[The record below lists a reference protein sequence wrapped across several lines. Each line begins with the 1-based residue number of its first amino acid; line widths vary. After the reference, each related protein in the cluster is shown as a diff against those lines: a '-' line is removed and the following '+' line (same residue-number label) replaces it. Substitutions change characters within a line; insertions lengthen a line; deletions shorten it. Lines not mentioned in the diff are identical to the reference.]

1 MTSNKIILINNVE
14 NIHKIK
20 KLKLENSKFFSFN
33 IQSHKY
39 LEKLN
44 IDHTIAENYLSENER
59 IKIFDLVT
67 TNHNWYNEIDKLKD
81 FKFQQMN
88 LLGSLDTVEFH
99 TYLMNETINFFTIKK
114 IIEIEKPTTIITSL
128 NFYKI
133 LKLITKNNIKLEIY
147 SENNSESL
155 QWDKITI
162 KQNVGRFP
170 ISFSLSRSTYTI
182 IKKKWEKTVCSV
194 FNLWYNFNKSKQKT
208 ILFLEFYPPLYEKL
222 LLSLQKNGFNI
233 IFLNQRKPA
242 VYDLDSIKILKKCG
256 GKIINFDHFLTSKQ
270 KNEIKII
277 SNDYIKKLET
287 IFSDDHFFKSSFV
300 FEGNSLW
307 TIFKDKLFETYRNRI
322 PDYVYSLYV
331 SNELFKKIN
340 ISCILVLNEIGE
352 TEKSILSNKNKVPSI
367 LLEHGFGNFFPE
379 SARFN
384 ILANYSNFKDKIA
397 VWSLNQKDFL
407 MDFHGINSERILVTG
422 SPRHDALFI
431 PDSKIPDSKIP
442 DSLTVLIAPT
452 PITQIQG
459 FDHTEIHLKF
469 ESTIKEICSQ
479 LKKNKMKIIVKLH
492 PSQSIHNE
500 IIQKVIKE
508 FDKNISIHL
517 LSSVTDLINT
527 CDAVITITPEGWA
540 PSTVILESLILK
552 KPVMNIILDNN
563 LYDFQY
569 VKENAVFVVSSD
581 LELNTNISKFL
592 LDNSFRNKLITNG
605 ENFVQHYL
613 HKPMFASKCLS
624 DIINSIPER
633 N

>member
-1 MTSNKIILINNVE
+1 MTPNKIILINDIE
-14 NIHKIK
+14 SIHKIK
-20 KLKLENSKFFSFN
+20 KSSLENNKVFSFN

-44 IDHTIAENYLSENER
+44 INHIIAENYLSENER
-59 IKIFDLVT
+59 IEIFDLVVH
-67 TNHNWYNEIDKLKD
+67 NHDWYSKIDKLKD
-81 FKFQQMN
+81 FEFQKIN

-99 TYLMNETINFFTIKK
+99 TYLMDEIINFFTIKK
-114 IIEIEKPTTIITSL
+114 IIETEKPTIVITSL

-133 LKLITKNNIKLEIY
+133 LKLITKNNVKLEIY
-147 SENNSESL
+147 SKNNSESL

-162 KQNVGRFP
+162 KQNIGRFP
-170 ISFSLSRSTYTI
+170 ISFNLSRSTYTT
-182 IKKKWEKTVCSV
+182 IKKKWEKVVCSIS
-194 FNLWYNFNKSKQKT
+194 NLWYNFNKSEQKT
-208 ILFLEFYPPLYEKL
+208 ILFCEFYPPLYEKL
-222 LLSLQKNGFNI
+222 LLNLKEHGFNI

-242 VYDLDSIKILKKCG
+242 VYDLDSIKTLKKCQ
-256 GKIINFDHFLTSKQ
+256 GKIINFDHFLNSKQ
-270 KNEIKII
+270 KNEIKVL
-277 SNDYIKKLET
+277 SNNYLKKLET
-287 IFSDDHFFKSSFV
+287 IFSDDDIFKSSFL
-300 FEGNSLW
+300 FEDNSLW
-307 TIFKDKLFETYRNRI
+307 YIFKDKLFETYRNRI
-322 PDYVYSLYV
+322 PDYVYLLYI

-340 ISCILVLNEIGE
+340 ISCILTLNEIGE
-352 TEKSILSNKNKVPSI
+352 TEKSILNSKNNVPSI

-397 VWSLNQKDFL
+397 VWSSNQKDFL
-407 MDFHGINSERILVTG
+407 INFHGIDSDRILVTG
-422 SPRHDALFI
+422 SPRHDNLFTNN
-431 PDSKIPDSKIP
+431 SKISD
-442 DSLTVLIAPT
+442 DFTVLIAPT

-469 ESTIKEICSQ
+469 ESTIKEIFSQ

-500 IIQKVIKE
+500 IIKKVIKE
-508 FDKNISIHL
+508 FDKNIPIHL
-517 LSSVTDLINT
+517 ISSITELINT

-569 VKENAVFVVSSD
+569 VQDNAIFAVSSNS
-581 LELNTNISKFL
+581 ELNTNISKFL
-592 LDNSFRNKLITNG
+592 LDNKFRKKLISNG
-605 ENFVQHYL
+605 ENFVENYL
-613 HKPMFASKCLS
+613 HNPMHASKYLS
-624 DIINSIPER
+624 NIINSIQEK